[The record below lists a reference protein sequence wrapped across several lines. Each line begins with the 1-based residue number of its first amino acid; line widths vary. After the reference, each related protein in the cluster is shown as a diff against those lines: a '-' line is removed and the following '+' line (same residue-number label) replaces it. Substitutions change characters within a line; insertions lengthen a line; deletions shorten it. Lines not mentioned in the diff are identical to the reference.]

1 MSIHSTDLL
10 ECIDLRNQAG
20 EEEGR
25 FPRRWYKPV
34 TAVIHSQNGDK
45 RVMKK
50 YPNGVFPLSWYFR
63 LLANHEYRMLI
74 RADGT
79 AFTPSLASRC
89 SDDPWTITYRYI
101 DGIGLKDAFR
111 QSAIPEDFFVDFGRL
126 DSGQQGSVRISLP
139 PDSSLT
145 LQGRPPRR

>member
-50 YPNGVFPLSWYFR
+50 YPNGVFPLSLYFR
-63 LLANHEYRMLI
+63 MLANHEYRMLI
-74 RADGT
+74 RADGA

-89 SDDPWTITYRYI
+89 SVSVHSETSCHPTE
-101 DGIGLKDAFR
+101 FR
-111 QSAIPEDFFVDFGRL
+111 STVTSDFLIRGCSHEKTPH
-126 DSGQQGSVRISLP
+126 SGTVAGP
-139 PDSSLT
+139 
-145 LQGRPPRR
+145 

>member
-50 YPNGVFPLSWYFR
+50 YPKEPLKNR
-63 LLANHEYRMLI
+63 L
-74 RADGT
+74 G
-79 AFTPSLASRC
+79 SLQH
-89 SDDPWTITYRYI
+89 
-101 DGIGLKDAFR
+101 L
-111 QSAIPEDFFVDFGRL
+111 
-126 DSGQQGSVRISLP
+126 RI
-139 PDSSLT
+139 
-145 LQGRPPRR
+145 